1 MGKSAV
7 SSDLPLPLS
16 FPPFG
21 LRLWTGERYVRGF
34 SRSPDFG
41 CYSIV
46 LHHENSRTFV
56 DVETS
61 ARPGVLKLVL
71 GITEVD
77 DFPSELIDLSVDGRT
92 ERLLQRRL
100 SADVLLATGTVDG
113 LELAILARGVR
124 LGALDVTS
132 GIDLALYR

>member
-1 MGKSAV
+1 MGTPPV

-21 LRLWTGERYVRGF
+21 LRVWPGERYVRGF
-34 SRSPDFG
+34 SRNPDYG

-46 LHHENSRTFV
+46 LRHETSRTFI

-71 GITEVD
+71 GIDEVD
-77 DFPSELIDLSVDGRT
+77 GFPSELIDLSVDGRT

-100 SADVLLATGTVDG
+100 SEDVLLASGTVDG
-113 LELAILARGVR
+113 LELAILARGVQ
-124 LGALDVTS
+124 LGALQVMS
-132 GIDLALYR
+132 NIDLALYR